1 MKKILIVD
9 DNSDNLYMLESLLK
23 SHGMEV
29 TSAHNGKDALEKAHA
44 NPPDLIVADILMPV
58 MDGYTLCK
66 KWKTDKKLKNIP
78 FIFYTA
84 TYTDPKDEKFAL
96 SLGAERF
103 IIKPQEPETLI
114 NILKDVIDKELVIKS
129 SATRPLG
136 TEMEFFRQYNDVL
149 FRKLEKKMLDL
160 SLANQKL
167 EREIAE
173 HSKTGEKLLRLAQA
187 IEESP
192 IYIILTDLQGNI
204 EYVNPKFTQVTG
216 YSEEEVIGKNP
227 RLLKSEEMSPEVY
240 EDLWH
245 KITQGNVWQGELCN
259 KKKNGELYWEYGT
272 ISPVR
277 NARGVITNFMA
288 IKEDVSERRKLEDQ
302 LRQSQKLE
310 GIGQLAG
317 GVAHDFNNILTAI
330 IGYAHLALLKM
341 SDDDPLRHYL
351 HQILESSEKAT
362 VLTQSLLAFS
372 RKQTVHLTSIDL
384 NKLIRDFQKFL
395 QRILQEDI
403 ELRTMCID
411 SALPV
416 MVDRGQIEQI
426 LMNLVTNA
434 RDAMPKGGS
443 LTIETGLLEWDEEF
457 VKFHGYGEPGKYAI
471 ISATDTGIGMDE
483 KTSEKIF
490 EPFFT
495 TKEQGKGTG
504 LGLAMVYGIVK
515 KHNGHINVYSELGK
529 GTTFKI
535 FLPLSGAIAGDEE
548 KPKQPAAALIKG
560 GTETILV
567 AEDNEEI
574 RILISAILTN
584 YGYNIIIAADGEEAI
599 LKFAKNKNKID
610 LAIIDGIMPKKS
622 GKEVFKE
629 IKIIKSKI
637 KAIILSGYTED
648 MLNFSEIADENV
660 VFIQKPVLPSD
671 ILKKVREIL
680 DR

>member
-1 MKKILIVD
+1 MRREQMQKILIVD
-9 DNSDNLYMLESLLK
+9 DNSDNIYMLESLLK
-23 SHGMEV
+23 AYNMDVV
-29 TSAHNGKDALEKAHA
+29 TAQNGKEALEKAHA

-66 KWKTDKKLKNIP
+66 KWKADKKLKSIP

-330 IGYAHLALLKM
+330 IGYAHLAL
-341 SDDDPLRHYL
+341 
-351 HQILESSEKAT
+351 
-362 VLTQSLLAFS
+362 
-372 RKQTVHLTSIDL
+372 
-384 NKLIRDFQKFL
+384 
-395 QRILQEDI
+395 
-403 ELRTMCID
+403 
-411 SALPV
+411 
-416 MVDRGQIEQI
+416 
-426 LMNLVTNA
+426 
-434 RDAMPKGGS
+434 
-443 LTIETGLLEWDEEF
+443 
-457 VKFHGYGEPGKYAI
+457 
-471 ISATDTGIGMDE
+471 
-483 KTSEKIF
+483 
-490 EPFFT
+490 
-495 TKEQGKGTG
+495 
-504 LGLAMVYGIVK
+504 
-515 KHNGHINVYSELGK
+515 
-529 GTTFKI
+529 
-535 FLPLSGAIAGDEE
+535 
-548 KPKQPAAALIKG
+548 
-560 GTETILV
+560 
-567 AEDNEEI
+567 
-574 RILISAILTN
+574 
-584 YGYNIIIAADGEEAI
+584 
-599 LKFAKNKNKID
+599 
-610 LAIIDGIMPKKS
+610 
-622 GKEVFKE
+622 
-629 IKIIKSKI
+629 
-637 KAIILSGYTED
+637 
-648 MLNFSEIADENV
+648 
-660 VFIQKPVLPSD
+660 
-671 ILKKVREIL
+671 
-680 DR
+680 

>member
-403 ELRTMCID
+403 ELKTICTD
-411 SALPV
+411 NALPV

>member
-1 MKKILIVD
+1 MQKILIVD
-9 DNSDNLYMLESLLK
+9 DNSDNIYMLESLLK
-23 SHGMEV
+23 AYNMDVV
-29 TSAHNGKDALEKAHA
+29 TAQNGKEALEKAHA

-66 KWKTDKKLKNIP
+66 KWKADKKLKSIP

-245 KITQGNVWQGELCN
+245 KITQGKVWQGELCN

-372 RKQTVHLTSIDL
+372 RKQTVHLKSIDL

-411 SALPV
+411 STLPV

-443 LTIETGLLEWDEEF
+443 LTIETGLMEWDEEF
-457 VKFHGYGEPGKYAI
+457 VKFHGYGEPGKYAV
-471 ISATDTGIGMDE
+471 ISATDTGIGMDD

-535 FLPLSGAIAGDEE
+535 FLPLSGTIAGDGE

-574 RILISAILTN
+574 RILISSILTN